1 MRGPVM
7 LWALRVAAR
16 NRELER
22 RNAEL
27 GQALALANRATEEA
41 LRRAR
46 GWQARAELLAV
57 NAGESIVPWLRQ
69 LSEIENLEERS

>member
-1 MRGPVM
+1 M

-27 GQALALANRATEEA
+27 GQALALANRSTEEA

-57 NAGESIVPWLRQ
+57 NAGPSIEPWLRQ
-69 LSEIENLEERS
+69 LNEIENLEERS